1 MATNIEGNTLE
12 SWTVYS
18 GNPKTGNTSATV
30 TTTSSTYAYAMLNNV
45 TSSTSTGNVAV
56 DFVWKNHPIQP
67 NDVRTV
73 TPTASVTAAN
83 SSTNPGYVTF
93 TTSAAHGFTQGQQVN
108 ISGIPDTVVGA
119 VGSLGNPLNFTNA
132 NIHSVPS
139 TTTFCLFSNLPASLT
154 GLSATATIIPEATVT
169 YGGTGN
175 GQWTSTGTV
184 ASATLDYSKDA
195 HDLAESNYSGFPSFT
210 AGSAKLHVTAVKG
223 DGTTITYTAQSV
235 GFVPASLV
243 GQNVT
248 ITGLTTSAFN
258 LTNATI
264 ASATAYQFTVTNS
277 AGSGVSLTGQYGVAQ
292 LGAGAADSD
301 GSYVGSTAYVTVPSV
316 LGMTTANAQA
326 DLGAAEL
333 TITTASG
340 ATNTPISITAAART
354 ASSATATVTAAGA
367 GAAFPVGTKITI
379 AGLADTTTTEL
390 NGTWTVTA
398 NATNTVSFVS
408 NATTAIAVASP
419 TGTPTVKGTTGT
431 IKTQSIAAG
440 TASTAAG
447 AAITITPWA

>member
-18 GNPKTGNTSATV
+18 GNPKTGNSSATV
-30 TTTSSTYAYAMLNNV
+30 TTTSATYANAMLNNV

-56 DFVWKNHPIQP
+56 DFVWKNHAMQP

-73 TPTASVTAAN
+73 TPTASVTAAD
-83 SSTNPGYVTF
+83 STAYVGYVTF
-93 TTSAAHGFTQGQQVN
+93 TTSAAHGFTQGQNVN
-108 ISGIPDTVVGA
+108 IAGISNAVVGA
-119 VGSLGNPLNFTNA
+119 VGSLGNPLNFVNA

-139 TTTFCLFSNLPASLT
+139 STTFCIYSNLTASLT
-154 GLSATATIIPEATVT
+154 GLSATATVIPEATVT
-169 YGGTGN
+169 YGATGN
-175 GQWTSTGTV
+175 AQWANTGSV
-184 ASATLDYSKDA
+184 SSATVDYTKGY
-195 HDLAESNYSGFPSFT
+195 HEIIESNYSGFPAFT
-210 AGSAKLHVTAVKG
+210 AGSAKLHITAVKG
-223 DGTTITYTAQSV
+223 DGTTVTYTAQSV
-235 GFVPASLV
+235 GYNPASLV

-277 AGSGVSLTGQYGVAQ
+277 AGSGVSLTGQYGLAQ

-301 GSYVGSTAYVTVPSV
+301 GSYVGTTAYVTVPNV

-333 TITTASG
+333 TVTTASAVTPAISNVALTSNVATITTA
-340 ATNTPISITAAART
+340 AAHGFAVGDLV
-354 ASSATATVTAAGA
+354 TVTAVTATTVNA
-367 GAAFPVGTKITI
+367 TLVAI
-379 AGLADTTTTEL
+379 ATVPTTTTF
-390 NGTWTVTA
+390 TYA
-398 NATNTVSFVS
+398 K
-408 NATTAIAVASP
+408 TTGNVASATD
-419 TGTPTVKGTTGT
+419 TGTAKVPARTGT

-440 TASTAAG
+440 AASTAAG
-447 AAITITPWA
+447 AAITITPFA

>member
-18 GNPKTGNTSATV
+18 GNPKTGNSSATV
-30 TTTSSTYAYAMLNNV
+30 TTTSATYANAMLNNV

-56 DFVWKNHPIQP
+56 DFVWKNHALQP

-73 TPTASVTAAN
+73 TPTASVTAAD
-83 SSTNPGYVTF
+83 STAYTGYVTF
-93 TTSAAHGFTQGQQVN
+93 TTSSAHGFTQGQNVN
-108 ISGIPDTVVGA
+108 IAGIPNAVVGA
-119 VGSLGNPLNFTNA
+119 VGSLGNPLNFVNA

-139 TTTFCLFSNLPASLT
+139 STTFCIYSNLPASLT

-175 GQWTSTGTV
+175 AQWANTGTV
-184 ASATLDYSKDA
+184 ASATVDYTKSY
-195 HDLAESNYSGFPSFT
+195 HEIIESNYSGFPSFT

-223 DGTTITYTAQSV
+223 DGTTITYTAQSI
-235 GFVPASLV
+235 GYNSASLV

-248 ITGLTTSAFN
+248 ITGLTNSAFN

-301 GSYVGSTAYVTVPSV
+301 GSYVGTTAYVTVPNV

-333 TITTASG
+333 TVTTASAVTPAISNVALTSNVATITTA
-340 ATNTPISITAAART
+340 AAHGFAVGDLV
-354 ASSATATVTAAGA
+354 TVTAVTATTVNA
-367 GAAFPVGTKITI
+367 TLVAI
-379 AGLADTTTTEL
+379 ATVPTTTTF
-390 NGTWTVTA
+390 TYAKT
-398 NATNTVSFVS
+398 ATN
-408 NATTAIAVASP
+408 VASAVD
-419 TGTPTVKGTTGT
+419 TGTAKVPARTGT

-447 AAITITPWA
+447 AAITITPFA